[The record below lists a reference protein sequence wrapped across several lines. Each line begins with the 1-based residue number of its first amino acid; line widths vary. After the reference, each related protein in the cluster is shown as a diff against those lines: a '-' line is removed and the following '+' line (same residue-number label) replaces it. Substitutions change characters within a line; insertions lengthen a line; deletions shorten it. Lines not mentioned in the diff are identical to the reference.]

1 MEKFLGYSFLNWLI
15 ETGDLGTGKG
25 LWCPLHICLM
35 VALAVWIIFCFI
47 VFSRHKQFAL
57 KVTKVVCI
65 LMVVFRLG
73 RMALLII
80 SGKESFVQAM
90 PWHLCHIMALVF
102 PLYFLTGTKKGF
114 LPIVCVTL
122 FGGILTFIFGD
133 YYKYSVLS
141 FLQLES
147 LFLHF
152 CMPTVV
158 AGVLASGWF
167 KIDTRDV
174 WQIPILLIMLLCWA
188 ELGNTLV
195 PGANY
200 LYLRESGLPFNL
212 FGNAH
217 FYFTYAVLVLIMT
230 VAFFAPI
237 VVSKIVKHEKNK
249 HFRKLVRQ
257 NLVKN

>member
-1 MEKFLGYSFLNWLI
+1 MKKFLGYSFLNWLV

-35 VALAVWIIFCFI
+35 VLLGLWIVVCWIIFKK
-47 VFSRHKQFAL
+47 HKNFAL
-57 KVTKVVCI
+57 KVTKIVCI
-65 LMVVFRLG
+65 LMIIFRIG

-80 SGKESFVQAM
+80 SGKESFIQAM
-90 PWHLCHIMALVF
+90 PWHLCHVMAIVF
-102 PLYFLTGTKKGF
+102 PCFYLTKTKKFF

-133 YYKYSVLS
+133 YYKFSVLS

-158 AGVLASGWF
+158 VGVLATGYF
-167 KIDTRDV
+167 KVESKDF
-174 WQIPILLIMLLCWA
+174 WQIPVLLIILLCWA

-195 PGANY
+195 PGSNF

-212 FGNAH
+212 FGLH
-217 FYFTYAVLVLIMT
+217 FYFTYLVLVLAMA
-230 VAFFAPI
+230 VVFFAPI
-237 VVSKIVKHEKNK
+237 VIAKQVSHHKNK
-249 HFRKLVRQ
+249 NFRNKVRQ
-257 NLVKN
+257 NLVKA

>member
-1 MEKFLGYSFLNWLI
+1 
-15 ETGDLGTGKG
+15 
-25 LWCPLHICLM
+25 
-35 VALAVWIIFCFI
+35 
-47 VFSRHKQFAL
+47 
-57 KVTKVVCI
+57 
-65 LMVVFRLG
+65 
-73 RMALLII
+73 
-80 SGKESFVQAM
+80 
-90 PWHLCHIMALVF
+90 
-102 PLYFLTGTKKGF
+102 
-114 LPIVCVTL
+114 
-122 FGGILTFIFGD
+122 
-133 YYKYSVLS
+133 
-141 FLQLES
+141 
-147 LFLHF
+147 
-152 CMPTVV
+152 MPTVV